1 MMSETISGWQLGEW
15 LEKAKADCLA
25 LGISIHEVDWFL
37 QELSHL
43 DRLALRL
50 QTFKQQPSVSLQ
62 VPWSEFT
69 QLWQRRL
76 TERIPVQYL
85 VGVAHW
91 RHFTLK
97 VSPAVLIPRPE
108 TELIIDLAKSAVE
121 NPDSEGIWV
130 DLGTGSG
137 AIALGLADCFPHATI
152 HAVDTSLD
160 ALAIAQYNAQA
171 TGFADRIQFHHGSWW
186 QPLEGLQGQ
195 LTGMVS
201 NPPYIPSGLIPTL
214 QPEVAQHEPT
224 LALDGG
230 DDGLDCLRYLVK
242 TAPRYLR
249 SGGVWIVEMM
259 AGQGE
264 AVAELL
270 QAQGGYSGIKI
281 MSDLAGFDRFVM
293 AYLK

>member
-15 LEKAKADCLA
+15 LEEAKADCIP
-25 LGISIHEVDWFL
+25 LGISINEVDWFL
-37 QELSHL
+37 QELSNV

-50 QTFKQQPSVSLQ
+50 QTFKQQSSVSLQ

-85 VGVAHW
+85 VGVTHW

-137 AIALGLADCFPHATI
+137 AIALGLADCFPRATI
-152 HAVDTSLD
+152 HGVDTSLD
-160 ALAIAQYNAQA
+160 ALAIAQYNAET
-171 TGFADRIQFHHGSWW
+171 TGFANRIQFHHASWW
-186 QPLEGLQGQ
+186 QPLEFLQGQ

-230 DDGLDCLRYLVK
+230 DDGLDCIRYLVK

-270 QAQGGYSGIKI
+270 QAQGSYSGIKI
-281 MSDLAGFDRFVM
+281 MSDLAGFDRFVL

>member
-1 MMSETISGWQLGEW
+1 MIQETISGWQLGQW
-15 LEKAKADCLA
+15 LEDAKAECLV
-25 LGISIHEVDWFL
+25 LGISAHEVHWFV
-37 QELSHL
+37 QELTGL
-43 DRLALRL
+43 DRLTLRL
-50 QTFKQQPSVSLQ
+50 QTFKQQPSVPLQ
-62 VPWSEFT
+62 VPWSELT

-85 VGVAHW
+85 VGVTHW
-91 RHFTLK
+91 RQFTLK

-108 TELIIDLAKSAVE
+108 TELIIDLAQSAAE
-121 NPDSEGIWV
+121 NLDQDGIWA

-137 AIALGLADCFPHATI
+137 AIAIGLADIFPRAEI
-152 HAVDTSLD
+152 HGVDTSLE
-160 ALAIAQYNAQA
+160 ALAIAQYNAET

-186 QPLEGLQGQ
+186 QPLDFLQGK

-201 NPPYIPSGLIPTL
+201 NPPYIPSNLIPTL
-214 QPEVAQHEPT
+214 QPEVAHHEPT

-230 DDGLDCLRYLVK
+230 GDGLDCIRDLVE

-249 SGGVWIVEMM
+249 SGGLWIVEIM

-264 AVAELL
+264 AVAGLL
-270 QAQGGYSGIKI
+270 QAQGSYSKIKI
-281 MSDLAGFDRFVM
+281 ISDLAGFDRFVI

>member
-97 VSPAVLIPRPE
+97 VGTAVLIPRPE
-108 TELIIDLAKSAVE
+108 TELIIDLAESAVE
-121 NPDSEGIWV
+121 NRDSEGIWV

-137 AIALGLADCFPHATI
+137 AIALGLASGFPQATI
-152 HAVDTSLD
+152 HAVDTSLE
-160 ALAIAQYNAQA
+160 ALAIARYNAQTA
-171 TGFADRIQFHHGSWW
+171 GLANRIQFHHGSWW
-186 QPLEGLQGQ
+186 QLF
-195 LTGMVS
+195 T
-201 NPPYIPSGLIPTL
+201 
-214 QPEVAQHEPT
+214 
-224 LALDGG
+224 
-230 DDGLDCLRYLVK
+230 
-242 TAPRYLR
+242 R
-249 SGGVWIVEMM
+249 STHGNGV
-259 AGQGE
+259 
-264 AVAELL
+264 
-270 QAQGGYSGIKI
+270 
-281 MSDLAGFDRFVM
+281 
-293 AYLK
+293 